1 VGEYHGN
8 FYLLTAVYLA
18 LTLLYG
24 TLAVVSTIGVLDL
37 YHRDD
42 RKPVPKWLRNLIC
55 RFKSN
60 APVNAAPDTVVTTD
74 VTRRNSM
81 AKPPLEDEPEEDSS
95 SMTSEVTWKEVARVL
110 DTFLLRLFL
119 AVVVIT
125 SMVCLSLMAHSY

>member
-1 VGEYHGN
+1 
-8 FYLLTAVYLA
+8 VYLA

-42 RKPVPKWLRNLIC
+42 RKPVPKWLRNLIAADIYTTIAGIVG
-55 RFKSN
+55 RGSN
-60 APVNAAPDTVVTTD
+60 ARVDAAPDTVVTTD
-74 VTRRNSM
+74 GTRRNSM

-125 SMVCLSLMAHSY
+125 SMICLSLMAHNY